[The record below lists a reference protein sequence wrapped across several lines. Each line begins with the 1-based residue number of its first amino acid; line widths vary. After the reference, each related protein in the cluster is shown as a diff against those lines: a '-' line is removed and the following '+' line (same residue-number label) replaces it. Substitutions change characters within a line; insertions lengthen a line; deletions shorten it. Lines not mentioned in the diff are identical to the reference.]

1 MSAKVKKFSLEIQ
14 MHQKCALIKHKS
26 VYLKTPTT
34 SAYLLGRLRPYSVS
48 LNDCIYIQSLVSL
61 IQYDDF
67 DNMIITLSF
76 GKQQMNID
84 CLNWLNQ
91 LCVGHSFFFKKNK
104 KLLCLQRIEDIQYF
118 LVCLFVALGLVSR

>member
-48 LNDCIYIQSLVSL
+48 L

-91 LCVGHSFFFKKNK
+91 LCVGHNFFFKKK
-104 KLLCLQRIEDIQYF
+104 KNSSACKE
-118 LVCLFVALGLVSR
+118 